1 MASTSILGI
10 TPPLV
15 ILRGRQ
21 EAATYRHQDVP
32 EYKGNPLVESLPQLY
47 TLAEVTELLAHFPY
61 YSEEQRKL
69 PAEVRLHMIEN
80 ARELFIPQG
89 LHLQIHLS
97 ISNMIRRGYLQR
109 NPTEWGFWKKQNNQ
123 IESLKSGPSRKI
135 FLQSKA
141 RGFAIYGIGG
151 MGKSTTVENILSL
164 YPQVIT
170 HTHYCN
176 QDLVL
181 RQLVWL
187 KLQCPN
193 DGSIKGLCLNF
204 FQVVDD
210 ILGTNYFDRYGS
222 NRRTV
227 DELLPQMGRVAA
239 LHCLGALVID
249 EIQDL
254 SEAKSG
260 GSSRMI
266 NFFVQL
272 ENTIGVPFLLIGSPL
287 AKLLFSR
294 DFRQARRV
302 SEQGDVYWEPMKM
315 VDISENNDQ
324 ERKINPIWE
333 QFIRALWKY
342 QYVQVPSPL
351 GKDLLGDKLSET
363 LYEESQG
370 ITAVAVTLY
379 YLAQQLA
386 IASGSEKITPSVIR
400 QVAKE
405 KQRVIQ
411 PMLNRLKEGKKI
423 QLGPTA
429 VRDLDLFNVETLLE
443 KLKPNCNGIE
453 SRGHIQND
461 PATPEATS
469 NACLDSA
476 EGVGTKANVSVKQP
490 RPKYRKKPNKLNEE
504 PGPAL
509 EKGDLRNISLK
520 IAKGL
525 PVSEAINQSGLVKSA
540 TDLLKGKQ

>member
-210 ILGTNYFDRYGS
+210 ILGTNYF
-222 NRRTV
+222 
-227 DELLPQMGRVAA
+227 
-239 LHCLGALVID
+239 
-249 EIQDL
+249 
-254 SEAKSG
+254 
-260 GSSRMI
+260 
-266 NFFVQL
+266 
-272 ENTIGVPFLLIGSPL
+272 
-287 AKLLFSR
+287 
-294 DFRQARRV
+294 
-302 SEQGDVYWEPMKM
+302 
-315 VDISENNDQ
+315 
-324 ERKINPIWE
+324 
-333 QFIRALWKY
+333 
-342 QYVQVPSPL
+342 
-351 GKDLLGDKLSET
+351 
-363 LYEESQG
+363 
-370 ITAVAVTLY
+370 
-379 YLAQQLA
+379 
-386 IASGSEKITPSVIR
+386 
-400 QVAKE
+400 
-405 KQRVIQ
+405 
-411 PMLNRLKEGKKI
+411 
-423 QLGPTA
+423 
-429 VRDLDLFNVETLLE
+429 
-443 KLKPNCNGIE
+443 
-453 SRGHIQND
+453 
-461 PATPEATS
+461 
-469 NACLDSA
+469 
-476 EGVGTKANVSVKQP
+476 
-490 RPKYRKKPNKLNEE
+490 
-504 PGPAL
+504 
-509 EKGDLRNISLK
+509 
-520 IAKGL
+520 
-525 PVSEAINQSGLVKSA
+525 
-540 TDLLKGKQ
+540 